1 MRKCLQYFNWF
12 KSCCVKRRWAIF
24 ICNSIFSRSFI
35 TSLVHQYIY
44 KRPSNIRQYDNSQLT
59 HAVFF
64 SISFF
69 FLSVFLHSMAS
80 NRIVSYRIVRSSK
93 IANSTTQIRMQI
105 MFSRLVVSPFSV
117 SPTLSSSSAN
127 ISNKIFVIYLLI
139 TLTSVQL
146 VDAYCDAHHWWPQ
159 ELGKCIPCSVCD
171 ASQSIVLRPCQA
183 HLDTVCGTIEDL
195 EFELDWLK
203 SAVSVQHNRVSYPKM
218 SKVSRCWQKIPVP

>member
-1 MRKCLQYFNWF
+1 
-12 KSCCVKRRWAIF
+12 
-24 ICNSIFSRSFI
+24 
-35 TSLVHQYIY
+35 
-44 KRPSNIRQYDNSQLT
+44 
-59 HAVFF
+59 
-64 SISFF
+64 
-69 FLSVFLHSMAS
+69 
-80 NRIVSYRIVRSSK
+80 
-93 IANSTTQIRMQI
+93 MQI

-146 VDAYCDAHHWWPQ
+146 IDAYCDPHHWWQQ

-183 HLDTVCGTIEDL
+183 HLDTVCGTLEDL

-203 SAVSVQHNRVSYPKM
+203 SAVAVQHNRVIYPKIF
-218 SKVSRCWQKIPVP
+218 KVFSL